1 MQYTVLVADDN
12 DDLRE
17 EVAWLLQTEGYRVLT
32 ASDGVYALEHLYA
45 GHIDALVLDW
55 NMPRLGG
62 SGVLAA
68 VFQDERLADLAV
80 IVATAEPERVSTERP
95 MPILAKPFSLAGL
108 VDVLRSALDDGD
120 QPAADR
126 PRQEKAT
133 GEDLLAMPRV
143 PTDR

>member
-12 DDLRE
+12 DDLRG
-17 EVAWLLQTEGYRVLT
+17 EVAWLLRAEGYRVLT
-32 ASDGVYALEHLYA
+32 AADGIDALERLYA

-68 VFQDERLADLAV
+68 VSRDARLADLAV
-80 IVATAEPERVSTERP
+80 IVATADPERVSTERP

-108 VDVLRSALDDGD
+108 VDVLRATLETARGR
-120 QPAADR
+120 ADR
-126 PRQEKAT
+126 SGGAPSARLMAV
-133 GEDLLAMPRV
+133 R
-143 PTDR
+143 

>member
-17 EVAWLLQTEGYRVLT
+17 EVAWLLRAEGYRVLT
-32 ASDGVYALEHLYA
+32 AADGIYALERLYA

-68 VFQDERLADLAV
+68 MSRDARLADVAV
-80 IVATAEPERVSTERP
+80 IVATAEPERVATERP
-95 MPILAKPFSLAGL
+95 MPVLAKPFCLARL
-108 VDVLRSALDDGD
+108 VDVLRSAVEAAPG
-120 QPAADR
+120 QPGSPRGVPAPRLIAAR
-126 PRQEKAT
+126 
-133 GEDLLAMPRV
+133 
-143 PTDR
+143 